1 MNGAEGRAT
10 LRERWP
16 DLLVGLAIGI
26 ELVHGWYTRH
36 AFNPDGVSYLDLAGR
51 LRAGDLSSFVQGY
64 WSPAFPFLVANGS
77 VVTGGAPLAMLF
89 VAHALSV
96 VAAVAAILLIRRWGE
111 EQGRPWFT
119 AAGVL
124 ALLLVSDGI
133 PKLET
138 VSPDIL
144 ALACMV
150 WLAYELLAR
159 NGDRWIHTGLALGL
173 TFLIRSSSWIWLLLA
188 FPLRLWAA
196 RAGAER
202 RRVIWS
208 TGLSVVIA
216 ALWVVPLSIRSG
228 EVTVGSAARLNYCWY
243 ILGCDSRTPDTHLGD
258 HGAYQGVTLEGG
270 QVLRWAQFEGTDKW
284 TYEPWSDPT
293 TWQAGVVTQRVNPD
307 PWSSVGSYWA
317 RQAHRVFGDW
327 LLPVALLVALPW
339 TLLGWSPGAGRRYFA
354 EGRPVL
360 VAVLLGLAGV
370 VQFVAIHAEPR
381 LLAPFGLLAVLAL
394 LHGPGP
400 SPSAGDP
407 RLAWLRPWVVVAG
420 LLVAGYYGVQGIR
433 VARLGEERYK
443 VILQGI
449 ASTQAQLR
457 QAGVPASPIVI
468 VGPAIPVLFTAYL
481 SGVKIIAQV
490 PPPSALRLRARTADD
505 QRRILTQLFG
515 AQARVAWYTTTEG
528 EVNVVLLGPAPVS
541 TPASGAR

>member
-1 MNGAEGRAT
+1 
-10 LRERWP
+10 
-16 DLLVGLAIGI
+16 
-26 ELVHGWYTRH
+26 
-36 AFNPDGVSYLDLAGR
+36 
-51 LRAGDLSSFVQGY
+51 
-64 WSPAFPFLVANGS
+64 
-77 VVTGGAPLAMLF
+77 MLF

-111 EQGRPWFT
+111 EQGRPWFI

-124 ALLLVSDGI
+124 AFLLVSDGI

-202 RRVIWS
+202 RRVVWS
-208 TGLSVVIA
+208 TGLSVLIA

-258 HGAYQGVTLEGG
+258 HGAYHGVTLEGG
-270 QVLRWAQFEGTDKW
+270 QVLGWAQFEGTDKW

-293 TWQAGVVTQRVNPD
+293 TWQAGVVSQRVNPD
-307 PWSSVGSYWA
+307 PWSSIGNYWA
-317 RQAHRVFGDW
+317 RQARRVFGDW
-327 LLPVALLVALPW
+327 LLPVVLTVALPW
-339 TLLGWSPGAGRRYFA
+339 TLLGWSPGAGRRYLA

-360 VAVLLGLAGV
+360 VALLLGLAGI

-381 LLAPFGLLAVLAL
+381 LVAPFGLLAVLAL

-400 SPSAGDP
+400 HPPAGHR
-407 RLAWLRPWVVVAG
+407 RLAWLRPSVVVAG
-420 LLVAGYYGVQGIR
+420 LLVAGFYGVQGIR

-443 VILQGI
+443 LILQGI
-449 ASTQAQLR
+449 ASTQAQLT
-457 QAGVPASPIVI
+457 QAGVSASPIVI

-481 SGVKIIAQV
+481 SGVKIVAQV
-490 PPPSALRLRARTADD
+490 PPPSAQRLRARTADD